1 VDERRYKI
9 QDNMHTGGARK
20 RMKWILSVIFMFIL
34 AGGAS
39 FAQMA
44 TFMTVSQIGRANNT
58 TNDAFGNKVVSN
70 GTNVSSYFQRKLQ
83 YYCNC

>member
-1 VDERRYKI
+1 MDDRRYKV
-9 QDNMHTGGARK
+9 QDNLHTGGARK
-20 RMKWILSVIFMFIL
+20 RMKLILSVIFMVAL
-34 AGGAS
+34 TGGAS

-58 TNDAFGNKVVSN
+58 TTDGLGNKVINN
-70 GTNVSSYFQRKLQ
+70 GTSVSYDFQRKLQ